1 MSNQKKTNK
10 YDGFSKYNHQ
20 QRIKKLLADNIISA
34 KDANHLISH
43 TQLPF
48 QLADHFVE
56 NFIGYFQMPLGVAVN
71 FKIDERDYVVPMAI
85 EESSVIAGASKTAK
99 WLRNKGVIVTKSL
112 NRYAIGQIQ
121 LAKIK
126 NFKAFSK
133 QINSYKTFLIEMVN
147 RTIANNMVKRGGGIK
162 DLRIRRIRRQDGYD
176 MAVIH
181 VFVTT
186 CDSMGANLINQICEF
201 LKPYIEKLTGE
212 TVNMCILS
220 NLADTKLTQAK
231 VIVND
236 IDKKLGNAIAEASLF
251 AHLDPYRAAT
261 NNKGVL
267 NGIDAVTIAT
277 GNDWRAVEA
286 GIHAYAAHTG
296 QYDAITDWKM
306 VNNKLIGKLTAPIT
320 VGIVGGITNIHPTAA
335 LCLRILNV
343 SSADELA
350 RVIAAVGLVQNL
362 AALKALTTEGI
373 INGHLRLHFTNICL
387 ASGISFSEISKLKNQ
402 LQRHLEKNKTISLMD
417 LKNIITDY
425 QQNNRLDNN
434 DEY

>member
-1 MSNQKKTNK
+1 MKNQKPNK
-10 YDGFSKYNHQ
+10 YDGFSKYDHQ
-20 QRIKKLLADNIISA
+20 QRINKLLSDNIISDQ
-34 KDANHLISH
+34 DANHLISH

-71 FKIDERDYVVPMAI
+71 FKIDGRDYIVPMAI

-99 WLRNKGVIVTKSL
+99 WLRNNGVIKTKNLSS
-112 NRYAIGQIQ
+112 YAIGQIQ

-126 NFKAFSK
+126 NFNAFSK
-133 QINSYKTFLIEMVN
+133 QIKAYKTFLIETVN

-162 DLRIRRIRRQDGYD
+162 ELCIRRIRRQDGHD

-181 VFVTT
+181 IFVTT
-186 CDSMGANLINQICEF
+186 CDSMGANFINQICEF
-201 LKPYIEKLTGE
+201 LKPYIEKLTHE

-231 VIVND
+231 IIVNN

-261 NNKGVL
+261 NNKGAL

-296 QYDAITDWKM
+296 RYDAITDWKM
-306 VNNKLIGKLTAPIT
+306 INNKLIGRLTAPIN

-335 LCLRILNV
+335 LCLKMLNV

-362 AALKALTTEGI
+362 SALKALTTEGI
-373 INGHLRLHFTNICL
+373 INGHLRLHFTNLCL
-387 ASGISFSEISKLKNQ
+387 ASGINYSEIPKLKNQ
-402 LQRHLEKNKTISLMD
+402 LQCHLKKNKTISLTD

-425 QQNNRLDNN
+425 QRDDHLDNN
-434 DEY
+434 DES